1 MIHIRISP
9 EKWSELSVND
19 PGNLRVG
26 MRFAKQRDCGKRM
39 NNVTERA
46 RLDDQD

>member
-1 MIHIRISP
+1 MINVRISA

-26 MRFAKQRDCGKRM
+26 MRFTKQRNRWKHM
-39 NNVTERA
+39 NDVTERA
-46 RLDDQD
+46 RPDD